1 MLTLLSLNLFGYC
14 QCVDSSSEGQLVTS
28 FLQCFDKTLVS
39 SLETCNVA
47 VNSECEKENGNLV
60 LTEEEVEVSEVIIG
74 EKNGNIVKEEHEEV
88 EEYRYENMYLRCSK
102 KSSKVCGLQINP
114 IAASSRF
121 DTLEK
126 KIKKIKKVF
135 EYYSLSKRAPR
146 SFNLT

>member
-1 MLTLLSLNLFGYC
+1 M
-14 QCVDSSSEGQLVTS
+14 VT
-28 FLQCFDKTLVS
+28 
-39 SLETCNVA
+39 SLETCKVA
-47 VNSECEKENGNLV
+47 VNLECEKENENLV
-60 LTEEEVEVSEVIIG
+60 LTEEEVEVSEIIIG

-121 DTLEK
+121 DTLKK
-126 KIKKIKKVF
+126 KIKKTKKVF

-146 SFNLT
+146 SFNLTWDSDKVLLFWGSELMCKFKIYNYIILPYKVTFICE